1 LRSCNCFLFSS
12 FFFCGHFV
20 DIPFDIYG
28 FIFNSQGDYY
38 ETGTWLSAEERAEM
52 DERERIRRSKAI
64 RRPKSRVVVSYDIAG
79 RKAVQ
84 YTDADSDSEG
94 EDQRPDPA
102 STLPGSNIFM
112 LAMLFCLYYI

>member
-1 LRSCNCFLFSS
+1 
-12 FFFCGHFV
+12 
-20 DIPFDIYG
+20 
-28 FIFNSQGDYY
+28 
-38 ETGTWLSAEERAEM
+38 M

-94 EDQRPDPA
+94 EDQQPDPA

-112 LAMLFCLYYI
+112 